1 MPDFLLGFVF
11 LCFLICDYT
20 TRHVRCQDTCVYYC
34 KGERNLY
41 KTTATRKNLV
51 TGLNGSEWENGFE
64 TEKHYELLRLLNSF
78 AKNHKLAFGS
88 SSANFSHN
96 AVSEILRVSTVSAEV
111 AHSDPLTLFYT
122 FPILHILSF
131 ELSLHLSNI

>member
-1 MPDFLLGFVF
+1 MSLD
-11 LCFLICDYT
+11 LCFLFCDYT
-20 TRHVRCQDTCVYYC
+20 TRHVGCQDTCVYYC

-78 AKNHKLAFGS
+78 EKITNS
-88 SSANFSHN
+88 PSAQ
-96 AVSEILRVSTVSAEV
+96 AVRFFLIMQSQK
-111 AHSDPLTLFYT
+111 F
-122 FPILHILSF
+122 
-131 ELSLHLSNI
+131 